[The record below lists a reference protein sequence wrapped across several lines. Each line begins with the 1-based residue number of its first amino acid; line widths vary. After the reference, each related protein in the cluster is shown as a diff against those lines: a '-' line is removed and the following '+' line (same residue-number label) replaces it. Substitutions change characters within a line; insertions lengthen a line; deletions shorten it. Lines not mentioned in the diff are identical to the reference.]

1 MATTQTDKYIEGLGR
16 RKTASARVRITPAKE
31 QSIVVNDKE
40 LKEYFDAS
48 ALVKDVLS
56 VFNTEGVVGT
66 YTVTAKVQGGGL
78 ASQAEAVRLGIARA
92 LVKEDELVRS
102 PLKKAGFLKRD
113 PRSKE
118 RKKFGLLKARRRP
131 QWSKR

>member
-1 MATTQTDKYIEGLGR
+1 MVTKTKKYIEAVGR

-31 QSIVVNDKE
+31 QSVLINEKPLAD
-40 LKEYFDAS
+40 YFDS
-48 ALVKDVLS
+48 DIHQGTVLS
-56 VFNTEGVVGT
+56 VFDT
-66 YTVTAKVQGGGL
+66 YEAISSYSVTAKVHGGGL
-78 ASQAEAVRLGIARA
+78 SSQAEAVRLGIARA
-92 LVKEDELVRS
+92 LVKEDLERRS

-118 RKKFGLLKARRRP
+118 RKKFGLKKARRRP